1 MPKYPGGDEALKE
14 YIEKQKEEMLK
25 KAESEGKKL
34 KGKTYVNFV
43 IQTDGSVA
51 ETKIARGSGSGYTD
65 EKAIEIVKGMD
76 NWTPGKQRG
85 KPVSVSYTI
94 PIEF

>member
-1 MPKYPGGDEALKE
+1 
-14 YIEKQKEEMLK
+14 MLK

-34 KGKTYVNFV
+34 KRKTYVNIV
-43 IQTDGSVA
+43 VQPDASVDKVKITRACGS
-51 ETKIARGSGSGYTD
+51 SYLD